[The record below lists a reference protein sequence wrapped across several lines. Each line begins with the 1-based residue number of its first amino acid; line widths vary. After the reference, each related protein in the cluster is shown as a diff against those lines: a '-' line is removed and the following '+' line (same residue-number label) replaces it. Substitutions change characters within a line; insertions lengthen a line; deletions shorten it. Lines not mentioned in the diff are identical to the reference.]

1 MHDANY
7 LLTAGQSVFV
17 FIHMS
22 SLLSLKEQNTQ
33 IYIIFFNKIVTHNSD
48 FVFLWLRFS
57 LDLPQFFF
65 LRYVSVPGD
74 LYMIY
79 ILYM

>member
-7 LLTAGQSVFV
+7 LFTAGQSVFV

-33 IYIIFFNKIVTHNSD
+33 IYVYHIFQYNCYS
-48 FVFLWLRFS
+48 
-57 LDLPQFFF
+57 
-65 LRYVSVPGD
+65 
-74 LYMIY
+74 
-79 ILYM
+79 

>member
-7 LLTAGQSVFV
+7 LFTAGQSVFV

-33 IYIIFFNKIVTHNSD
+33 IKIKFFNIIVTHNSD
-48 FVFLWLRFS
+48 FVFLWSHFTF
-57 LDLPQFFF
+57 DLSQFFL
-65 LRYVSVPGD
+65 LRYLSVPGD

-79 ILYM
+79 TLYM

>member
-1 MHDANY
+1 MHDTNY
-7 LLTAGQSVFV
+7 LFTAGQSVFV

-33 IYIIFFNKIVTHNSD
+33 IYIIFFNIIVIHYSD
-48 FVFLWLRFS
+48 FIFLWSHFS
-57 LDLPQFFF
+57 FDLSQFFL
-65 LRYVSVPGD
+65 LRYFSVPGD